1 VAPRRQPTLGTV
13 CRLAPTPD
21 GERWI
26 GLVWNLSASGLS
38 MLLNEA
44 LEPGAAVAAEL
55 MTESGG
61 SKLPITLKVAH
72 VTRLRTGDYFLGGQ
86 FDRPLT
92 GDEMR
97 PFLGRS
103 PERT

>member
-1 VAPRRQPTLGTV
+1 LGTV
-13 CRLAPTPD
+13 CRLAPGPGGD
-21 GERWI
+21 RRI

-44 LEPGAAVAAEL
+44 LEPGAAIIAEI

-61 SKLPITLKVAH
+61 SKLPVTVRVAH
-72 VTRLRTGDYFLGGQ
+72 VTKLRTGDYFLGAQ

-92 GDEMR
+92 GEEMR
-97 PFLGRS
+97 PFLGKA
-103 PERT
+103 PAV